1 MSLFAVVVLLAAAPA
16 AGETA
21 EPIVVTGTPVTREE
35 ARKRAAQFVRRAGV
49 AQLQPVA
56 RWTMPVCPRTVGVDD
71 NIAGIV
77 DSRIR
82 AVAAS
87 AGAKVAPAG
96 CMANI
101 VVVFTA
107 DGSGLARAIL
117 EKSPDQLAE
126 MSPVARER
134 ILDGEGPIRWWYS
147 TRVETRHGMPV
158 SNGVTR
164 QYNSSIVSTQIVRA
178 LQSATI
184 IVDVEK
190 ADGTPLDAVAS
201 HAAMVALAEFSSN
214 PPPPEGSIMGLFDGE
229 SGRRELSDSDA
240 ALLRGIYSIPP
251 DRESFQH
258 RRQLV
263 STVRKEQQGEE

>member
-1 MSLFAVVVLLAAAPA
+1 MSLFAIALLATAPA
-16 AGETA
+16 TGDAA

-56 RWTMPVCPRTVGVDD
+56 RWTMPVCPRTVGLDD
-71 NIAGIV
+71 NVAAIV
-77 DSRIR
+77 DNRIR

-87 AGAKVAPAG
+87 TGAKVAPAG
-96 CMANI
+96 CAANI

-107 DGSGLARAIL
+107 DGNGLARAIL
-117 EKSPDQLAE
+117 KKSPDLLAE
-126 MSPVARER
+126 MSPVARAR
-134 ILDGEGPIRWWYS
+134 ILDGDGPIRWWYN

-158 SNGVTR
+158 SNGMTR
-164 QYNSSIVSTQIVRA
+164 QYNSSIVSTQVVRA
-178 LQSATI
+178 LQSATV

-190 ADGTPLDAVAS
+190 AEGTPLEAVAS
-201 HAAMVALAEFSSN
+201 HAAMVALAELSSN

-229 SGRRELSDSDA
+229 SGRRELSDSDT
-240 ALLRGIYSIPP
+240 ALLRGIYEIPP
-251 DRESFQH
+251 DREAFQH